1 MKLAKEIKG
10 IIKIIIRSRFS
21 LFTPMG
27 ILDILSKVGGMLGLF
42 LGGSLFSIIEI
53 VYHAFLMFSQ
63 LTKFVFILCHSF
75 L

>member
-1 MKLAKEIKG
+1 
-10 IIKIIIRSRFS
+10 
-21 LFTPMG
+21 MG

-53 VYHAFLMFSQ
+53 FYHAFLMFSQ
-63 LTKFVFILCHSF
+63 MTKLMFILCNSF

>member
-53 VYHAFLMFSQ
+53 FY
-63 LTKFVFILCHSF
+63 HSF
-75 L
+75 